1 MNRSLL
7 KCLITATVFVAVSFL
22 TFESETNVNK
32 IGQSAA
38 YAGETSEK
46 SLEALEARIQ
56 AMEDLEAIKQLQY
69 RYKNAFMQANWDEVI
84 DCFSQD
90 ATLDIKPDG
99 TLIDKGMKEVKSR
112 FAKMAKAHAGAET
125 DFMYHPIITV
135 SGNTAKGIWWVTD
148 TMHIK
153 DKGEQSIYGIYTVE
167 YVKEKRKWKIS
178 MLRHRHRTIVPAESL
193 GPPPD

>member
-1 MNRSLL
+1 MNGSLL

-69 RYKNAFMQANWDEVI
+69 RYKNAFMQANW
-84 DCFSQD
+84 
-90 ATLDIKPDG
+90 
-99 TLIDKGMKEVKSR
+99 MR
-112 FAKMAKAHAGAET
+112 
-125 DFMYHPIITV
+125 
-135 SGNTAKGIWWVTD
+135 
-148 TMHIK
+148 
-153 DKGEQSIYGIYTVE
+153 
-167 YVKEKRKWKIS
+167 
-178 MLRHRHRTIVPAESL
+178 
-193 GPPPD
+193 

>member
-1 MNRSLL
+1 MKSSLF
-7 KCLITATVFVAVSFL
+7 KILITATVFVTVPFIAFQNG
-22 TFESETNVNK
+22 TNAGK
-32 IGQSAA
+32 ISRAAA
-38 YAGETSEK
+38 YAAESSDK
-46 SLEALEARIQ
+46 RLEALESRVQ

-69 RYKNAFMQANWDEVI
+69 RYKNAFMQAKWDEVL

-99 TLIDKGMKEVKSR
+99 TLIDRGMKEVKSR
-112 FAKMAKAHAGAET
+112 FDKMAKAHVGAET

-135 SGNTAKGIWWVTD
+135 SGNTAKGTWWVTD

-153 DKGEQSIYGIYTVE
+153 GQGEQSIYGIYTVE
-167 YVKEKRKWKIS
+167 YVKENGKWKIS
-178 MLRHRHRTIVPAESL
+178 LLRHRHRTIVPAEGL